1 MQRIRLAFSDEVK
14 ALGRM
19 DAIGRRAFLG
29 LVSGA
34 MVSPGVGRTQQS
46 PGVIGF
52 LHDGS
57 PTLASPLVSSFWRA
71 LNRGGFVEN
80 RNIAMTYRWAEGHE
94 ERLPALARDLCRQ
107 KIAVLVAGGARSLA
121 AARQATDKIP
131 VIFVAASDL
140 PGSGFE
146 LDRAGGN
153 ATGVSVA
160 SPELLA
166 ERFQTLLKLAP
177 TLRSVMALVNPA
189 ALNIDVQLQYLRD
202 EAKRRGIYVQLLD
215 ASGEPD
221 FAAALAVIEQH
232 QQDALLVAND
242 AFLNSRRDRLV
253 AATRAGKLPAA
264 FANREF
270 VEAGGLMSYG
280 PSFIEA
286 YEQAGAYAGRILK
299 GEKPADLSIQHPLE
313 MELALNEQVAK
324 ALGLDIPPAL
334 RAAASEVID

>member
-1 MQRIRLAFSDEVK
+1 ML
-14 ALGRM
+14 
-19 DAIGRRAFLG
+19 
-29 LVSGA
+29 
-34 MVSPGVGRTQQS
+34 SPGVGRTQQLS
-46 PGVIGF
+46 PVIGF

-71 LNRGGFVEN
+71 LNRAGFAEN
-80 RNIAMTYRWAEGHE
+80 RNIAVTYRWAEGHD

-107 KIAVLVAGGARSLA
+107 NIAILVAGGARSVA

-131 VIFVAASDL
+131 IIFVAASDP
-140 PGSGFE
+140 PGSGFD
-146 LDRAGGN
+146 LDRPEGN

-177 TLRSVMALVNPA
+177 TLRSVMALVNPK

-202 EAKRRGIYVQLLD
+202 AAKRRGIYLQLLD
-215 ASGEPD
+215 ASGESD
-221 FAAALAVIEQH
+221 FAAALAVIEQR

-242 AFLNSRRDRLV
+242 AFLNSGRDRLV

-286 YEQAGAYAGRILK
+286 YEQAGDYAGRILK
-299 GEKPADLSIQHPLE
+299 GEKPAELAIQHPLE
-313 MELALNEQVAK
+313 MEVALNIEAAE
-324 ALGLDIPPAL
+324 ALGLQIPPAL
-334 RAAASEVID
+334 RTAAGEVIG